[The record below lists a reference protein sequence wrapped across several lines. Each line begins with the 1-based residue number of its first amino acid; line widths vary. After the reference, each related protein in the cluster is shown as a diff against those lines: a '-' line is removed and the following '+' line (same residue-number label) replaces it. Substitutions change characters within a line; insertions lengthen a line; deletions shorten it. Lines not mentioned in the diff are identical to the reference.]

1 MGMDFTGRVAIV
13 TGAGGGLGRQ
23 HALALAARGAKVVV
37 NDLGGAQSV
46 VDDILAAGG
55 EALANAAS
63 VTDFVAVQAMVQQ
76 AVDAW
81 GRVDILIN
89 NAGILRDKSFAKM
102 ELADFQLVVDVH
114 LMGSVNCTKA
124 VWALMNEQKYGRI
137 VMTTSSSGLY
147 GNFGQSN
154 YGAAKLAL
162 VGLMQTLS
170 LEGAKNNIRVNALA
184 PRNLALAADALG
196 AKMVQ
201 FSTDDVFAKASH
213 HPYNEFDAPAPE
225 SLYGK
230 SKLAG
235 EEFVRTL
242 CHRYLIVRSAWVYG
256 IGRDFVS
263 TVLNAAADPTCP
275 WLAVPTDR
283 FASPTSADD
292 LTAAVEQLIDHDTL
306 GIYHIVCQG
315 RCSRYDFAQAILKAA
330 HMEDKLELHP
340 IRAADAGSTPSYTVL
355 DNLMLRLDNLPQPR
369 PWKEALN
376 EYINSLQ

>member
-1 MGMDFTGRVAIV
+1 MKKVWISGANGHIGTALCARLDRNRYDLIPTDVEDVDV
-13 TGAGGGLGRQ
+13 TDME
-23 HALALAARGAKVVV
+23 AARA
-37 NDLGGAQSV
+37 
-46 VDDILAAGG
+46 
-55 EALANAAS
+55 
-63 VTDFVAVQAMVQQ
+63 
-76 AVDAW
+76 
-81 GRVDILIN
+81 
-89 NAGILRDKSFAKM
+89 FAEKTRP
-102 ELADFQLVVDVH
+102 DVII
-114 LMGSVNCTKA
+114 NCTGFNDEDGCETHPERA
-124 VWALMNEQKYGRI
+124 
-137 VMTTSSSGLY
+137 
-147 GNFGQSN
+147 F
-154 YGAAKLAL
+154 
-162 VGLMQTLS
+162 
-170 LEGAKNNIRVNALA
+170 RVNAVA
-184 PRNLALAADALG
+184 ARNLALAADDLG
-196 AKMVQ
+196 AKLLQM
-201 FSTDDVFAKASH
+201 STDDVFAEPSH
-213 HPYNEFDAPAPE
+213 HPYNEFDTPCPKT
-225 SLYGK
+225 LYGR

-235 EEFVRTL
+235 ERFVMTL
-242 CHRYLIVRSAWVYG
+242 CHRYVIVRSAWVYG

>member
-1 MGMDFTGRVAIV
+1 M
-13 TGAGGGLGRQ
+13 
-23 HALALAARGAKVVV
+23 
-37 NDLGGAQSV
+37 
-46 VDDILAAGG
+46 
-55 EALANAAS
+55 
-63 VTDFVAVQAMVQQ
+63 
-76 AVDAW
+76 
-81 GRVDILIN
+81 
-89 NAGILRDKSFAKM
+89 
-102 ELADFQLVVDVH
+102 
-114 LMGSVNCTKA
+114 
-124 VWALMNEQKYGRI
+124 
-137 VMTTSSSGLY
+137 
-147 GNFGQSN
+147 
-154 YGAAKLAL
+154 
-162 VGLMQTLS
+162 
-170 LEGAKNNIRVNALA
+170 
-184 PRNLALAADALG
+184 P
-196 AKMVQ
+196 
-201 FSTDDVFAKASH
+201 
-213 HPYNEFDAPAPE
+213 PAPE

-263 TVLNAAADPTCP
+263 TVLNATADPTCP

>member
-1 MGMDFTGRVAIV
+1 MLKVWISGANGHLGQALWERLDREKYQLIATDVA
-13 TGAGGGLGRQ
+13 
-23 HALALAARGAKVVV
+23 
-37 NDLGGAQSV
+37 
-46 VDDILAAGG
+46 
-55 EALANAAS
+55 E
-63 VTDFVAVQAMVQQ
+63 
-76 AVDAW
+76 
-81 GRVDILIN
+81 
-89 NAGILRDKSFAKM
+89 
-102 ELADFQLVVDVH
+102 VDVTIPAE
-114 LMGSVNCTKA
+114 VRTFADANRPDVIINCTGFNDEDGCETDPDRA
-124 VWALMNEQKYGRI
+124 Y
-137 VMTTSSSGLY
+137 
-147 GNFGQSN
+147 
-154 YGAAKLAL
+154 
-162 VGLMQTLS
+162 
-170 LEGAKNNIRVNALA
+170 RVNAIA

-292 LTAAVEQLIDHDTL
+292 LTAAVA
-306 GIYHIVCQG
+306 CQG
-315 RCSRYDFAQAILKAA
+315 RCSRYDFAKAILKAA

-355 DNLMLRLDNLPQPR
+355 DNLMLRLDHLPQPR
-369 PWKEALN
+369 PWKEALID
-376 EYINSLQ
+376 YINSLEE

>member
-1 MGMDFTGRVAIV
+1 MKILITGCH
-13 TGAGGGLGRQ
+13 GQLGTELQ
-23 HALALAARGAKVVV
+23 KQLADEECALGPLPERLRKATV
-37 NDLGGAQSV
+37 
-46 VDDILAAGG
+46 I
-55 EALANAAS
+55 
-63 VTDFVAVQAMVQQ
+63 
-76 AVDAW
+76 AVD
-81 GRVDILIN
+81 VDELDITDREATVTYIRRIQPDTVIN
-89 NAGILRDKSFAKM
+89 CAAFTNVDGCETNRD
-102 ELADFQLVVDVH
+102 
-114 LMGSVNCTKA
+114 
-124 VWALMNEQKYGRI
+124 
-137 VMTTSSSGLY
+137 
-147 GNFGQSN
+147 
-154 YGAAKLAL
+154 AAY
-162 VGLMQTLS
+162 
-170 LEGAKNNIRVNALA
+170 RVNALA

>member
-1 MGMDFTGRVAIV
+1 MDKIDFTGRVAIV

-170 LEGAKNNIRVNALA
+170 LEGAKNNIHVNCLA
-184 PRNLALAADALG
+184 PTAATAMTAGLMPEAVLAALKPEAVVPAMLVLAAESAPTRTILCAG
-196 AKMVQ
+196 AGT
-201 FSTDDVFAKASH
+201 FEAAH
-213 HPYNEFDAPAPE
+213 I
-225 SLYGK
+225 
-230 SKLAG
+230 
-235 EEFVRTL
+235 TL
-242 CHRYLIVRSAWVYG
+242 TPGIHLG
-256 IGRDFVS
+256 IGGDVPEQLAERLAEVTNRANE
-263 TVLNAAADPTCP
+263 TVPQSGAAQGTNEVGQAMAAAGG
-275 WLAVPTDR
+275 V
-283 FASPTSADD
+283 SA
-292 LTAAVEQLIDHDTL
+292 
-306 GIYHIVCQG
+306 
-315 RCSRYDFAQAILKAA
+315 
-330 HMEDKLELHP
+330 
-340 IRAADAGSTPSYTVL
+340 
-355 DNLMLRLDNLPQPR
+355 
-369 PWKEALN
+369 
-376 EYINSLQ
+376 

>member
-1 MGMDFTGRVAIV
+1 MLKVWISGANGHLGQALCTRLDREKYQLIATDVA
-13 TGAGGGLGRQ
+13 
-23 HALALAARGAKVVV
+23 
-37 NDLGGAQSV
+37 
-46 VDDILAAGG
+46 
-55 EALANAAS
+55 E
-63 VTDFVAVQAMVQQ
+63 
-76 AVDAW
+76 
-81 GRVDILIN
+81 
-89 NAGILRDKSFAKM
+89 
-102 ELADFQLVVDVH
+102 VDVT
-114 LMGSVNCTKA
+114 VPAEVRAFADANRPDVIINCTGFNDEDGCETDPDRA
-124 VWALMNEQKYGRI
+124 Y
-137 VMTTSSSGLY
+137 
-147 GNFGQSN
+147 
-154 YGAAKLAL
+154 
-162 VGLMQTLS
+162 
-170 LEGAKNNIRVNALA
+170 RVNALA
-184 PRNLALAADALG
+184 PRNLALAVASITSALPRISAFIFSPRNLALAADALG

>member
-1 MGMDFTGRVAIV
+1 MLKVWISGANGHLGQALCTRLDREKYQLIATDVA
-13 TGAGGGLGRQ
+13 
-23 HALALAARGAKVVV
+23 
-37 NDLGGAQSV
+37 
-46 VDDILAAGG
+46 
-55 EALANAAS
+55 E
-63 VTDFVAVQAMVQQ
+63 
-76 AVDAW
+76 
-81 GRVDILIN
+81 
-89 NAGILRDKSFAKM
+89 
-102 ELADFQLVVDVH
+102 VDVT
-114 LMGSVNCTKA
+114 VPAEVRAFADANRPDVIINCTGFNDEDGCETDPDRA
-124 VWALMNEQKYGRI
+124 Y
-137 VMTTSSSGLY
+137 
-147 GNFGQSN
+147 
-154 YGAAKLAL
+154 
-162 VGLMQTLS
+162 
-170 LEGAKNNIRVNALA
+170 RVNALA

-292 LTAAVEQLIDHDTL
+292 LTASVEQLIDHDTL

-340 IRAADAGSTPSYTVL
+340 IRAADAGSTPSYTV
-355 DNLMLRLDNLPQPR
+355 P
-369 PWKEALN
+369 
-376 EYINSLQ
+376 

>member
-1 MGMDFTGRVAIV
+1 MMRT
-13 TGAGGGLGRQ
+13 
-23 HALALAARGAKVVV
+23 AARRTPTALTASTPWPPQPGPLPPHAP
-37 NDLGGAQSV
+37 GGP
-46 VDDILAAGG
+46 
-55 EALANAAS
+55 
-63 VTDFVAVQAMVQQ
+63 
-76 AVDAW
+76 
-81 GRVDILIN
+81 RV
-89 NAGILRDKSFAKM
+89 
-102 ELADFQLVVDVH
+102 
-114 LMGSVNCTKA
+114 
-124 VWALMNEQKYGRI
+124 
-137 VMTTSSSGLY
+137 
-147 GNFGQSN
+147 
-154 YGAAKLAL
+154 
-162 VGLMQTLS
+162 
-170 LEGAKNNIRVNALA
+170 
-184 PRNLALAADALG
+184 
-196 AKMVQ
+196 VQ

-213 HPYNEFDAPAPE
+213 HPYNEFDAPAPCKAMI
-225 SLYGK
+225 SVKAKPLR
-230 SKLAG
+230 AG
-235 EEFVRTL
+235 RVVAATL

-315 RCSRYDFAQAILKAA
+315 RCSRYDFAKAILKAA

>member
-1 MGMDFTGRVAIV
+1 MFKVWISGANGHLGQALCTRLDREKYQLIATDVA
-13 TGAGGGLGRQ
+13 
-23 HALALAARGAKVVV
+23 
-37 NDLGGAQSV
+37 
-46 VDDILAAGG
+46 
-55 EALANAAS
+55 E
-63 VTDFVAVQAMVQQ
+63 
-76 AVDAW
+76 
-81 GRVDILIN
+81 
-89 NAGILRDKSFAKM
+89 
-102 ELADFQLVVDVH
+102 VDVT
-114 LMGSVNCTKA
+114 VPAEVRAFADANRPD
-124 VWALMNEQKYGRI
+124 VI
-137 VMTTSSSGLY
+137 
-147 GNFGQSN
+147 
-154 YGAAKLAL
+154 
-162 VGLMQTLS
+162 
-170 LEGAKNNIRVNALA
+170 INALA

-275 WLAVPTDR
+275 WLAVPPDR

>member
-1 MGMDFTGRVAIV
+1 MLKVWISGANGHLGQALCTRLDREKYQLIATDVA
-13 TGAGGGLGRQ
+13 
-23 HALALAARGAKVVV
+23 
-37 NDLGGAQSV
+37 
-46 VDDILAAGG
+46 
-55 EALANAAS
+55 E
-63 VTDFVAVQAMVQQ
+63 
-76 AVDAW
+76 
-81 GRVDILIN
+81 
-89 NAGILRDKSFAKM
+89 
-102 ELADFQLVVDVH
+102 VDVT
-114 LMGSVNCTKA
+114 VAAEVRAFADANRPDVIINCTGFNDEDGCETDSDRA
-124 VWALMNEQKYGRI
+124 Y
-137 VMTTSSSGLY
+137 
-147 GNFGQSN
+147 
-154 YGAAKLAL
+154 
-162 VGLMQTLS
+162 
-170 LEGAKNNIRVNALA
+170 RVNALA

-213 HPYNEFDAPAPE
+213 NPYNEFDAPAPE

-315 RCSRYDFAQAILKAA
+315 RCSRYDFAKAILKAA

-369 PWKEALN
+369 PWKAALN

>member
-1 MGMDFTGRVAIV
+1 M
-13 TGAGGGLGRQ
+13 
-23 HALALAARGAKVVV
+23 H
-37 NDLGGAQSV
+37 
-46 VDDILAAGG
+46 
-55 EALANAAS
+55 
-63 VTDFVAVQAMVQQ
+63 
-76 AVDAW
+76 W
-81 GRVDILIN
+81 
-89 NAGILRDKSFAKM
+89 
-102 ELADFQLVVDVH
+102 
-114 LMGSVNCTKA
+114 
-124 VWALMNEQKYGRI
+124 
-137 VMTTSSSGLY
+137 
-147 GNFGQSN
+147 
-154 YGAAKLAL
+154 
-162 VGLMQTLS
+162 
-170 LEGAKNNIRVNALA
+170 
-184 PRNLALAADALG
+184 G

>member
-1 MGMDFTGRVAIV
+1 MLKVWISGANGHLGQALCTRLDREKYQLIATDVA
-13 TGAGGGLGRQ
+13 
-23 HALALAARGAKVVV
+23 
-37 NDLGGAQSV
+37 
-46 VDDILAAGG
+46 
-55 EALANAAS
+55 E
-63 VTDFVAVQAMVQQ
+63 
-76 AVDAW
+76 
-81 GRVDILIN
+81 
-89 NAGILRDKSFAKM
+89 
-102 ELADFQLVVDVH
+102 VDVT
-114 LMGSVNCTKA
+114 VPAEVRAFADANRPDVIINCTGFNDEDGCETDHDRA
-124 VWALMNEQKYGRI
+124 Y
-137 VMTTSSSGLY
+137 
-147 GNFGQSN
+147 
-154 YGAAKLAL
+154 
-162 VGLMQTLS
+162 
-170 LEGAKNNIRVNALA
+170 RVNALA

-235 EEFVRTL
+235 E
-242 CHRYLIVRSAWVYG
+242 
-256 IGRDFVS
+256 
-263 TVLNAAADPTCP
+263 
-275 WLAVPTDR
+275 
-283 FASPTSADD
+283 
-292 LTAAVEQLIDHDTL
+292 DHDTL

-315 RCSRYDFAQAILKAA
+315 RCSRYDFAQAILEAA